1 MKINNL
7 KGALLEYIV
16 RNLLKS
22 CGFTNAKADGL
33 YTFERSGLFF
43 VNGRG
48 AAHDADVMM
57 DPPVQMPFAYPTRII
72 FECKAYGGDTNL
84 SVVRNA
90 FGLRNDINEF
100 EIVTKGSLKRRQN
113 NRRASYAFEAR
124 KRYHY
129 QVGVACVNAFSKPAV
144 EFAANSKIPLLS
156 LSWFVGQRTIR
167 SYNNLSQADIDRIDA
182 PTLDN
187 LYKYFKDRD
196 GDLHLRTYDFVQ
208 RFLEGDSAI
217 SNIVESSNAF
227 IDYVYVGL
235 IETGDLIFLHPTQE
249 EEAFNIF
256 SNNARFAN
264 LRAEIHYVRN
274 KSNIWLLTVLGAD
287 NNNRRTEFEFFIP
300 NSIFDHWKKFNLDKT
315 VALDLKEQFFS
326 RIFIFG
332 KDRNR
337 EYPFLT
343 VRIDQE
349 WLDRARNS

>member
-1 MKINNL
+1 MKVNNI

-33 YTFERSGLFF
+33 YTFERSGLLF

-72 FECKAYGGDTNL
+72 FECKAYGGDANL

-100 EIVTKGSLKRRQN
+100 EIVTKDSLKRRQN
-113 NRRASYAFEAR
+113 NRRASYAVETR

-129 QVGVACVNAFSKPAV
+129 QVGVACVNDFSRPAV

-156 LSWFVGQRTIR
+156 LSWFVGRRTIQ
-167 SYNNLSQADIDRIDA
+167 SYNKLSQAEVDRIDT
-182 PTLDN
+182 PMLDN

-196 GDLHLRTYDFVQ
+196 GNLHSTTYDFA
-208 RFLEGDSAI
+208 RRLLEGDSAI
-217 SNIVESSNAF
+217 GDIVTSSNTF
-227 IDYVYVGL
+227 INLVYVAL
-235 IETGDLIFLHPTQE
+235 IETGDLIFLHPRQE
-249 EEAFNIF
+249 DAFNIL
-256 SNNARFAN
+256 SHITRFAN
-264 LRAEIHYVRN
+264 LVAEIHYVRN
-274 KSNIWLLTVLGAD
+274 KPNIWLLTVLDAE

-300 NSIFDHWKKFNLDKT
+300 ERIFDHWKQFNLDKT
-315 VALDLKEQFFS
+315 VALDMKEQFFS

-349 WLDRARNS
+349 WLDRARNQ